1 MIFAM
6 CGNPTGLI
14 RQPCLPFLAY
24 GGKSI
29 HRETIFIEHVLEA
42 GIVCYIISVISFCH
56 HTNLQVRNID
66 FKQFILI

>member
-6 CGNPTGLI
+6 CSNPTGLI
-14 RQPCLPFLAY
+14 LQPCLPFLAY

-42 GIVCYIISVISFCH
+42 GIVSVILCLLSHFVI
-56 HTNLQVRNID
+56 TQIY
-66 FKQFILI
+66 K